1 MVLDFLGQFAA
12 ILSISLVHTSVA
24 LMPPYLLATIGE
36 IYAEK
41 SGMINIGIEGI
52 MVLGA
57 FLGFFG
63 HYITGLATV
72 GLLLAAIGGASLAAL
87 MGYLTIT
94 RLRNQIVIGLGIY
107 FVGFGFASY
116 LSTLLFPEGTPPR
129 IDTLADVNIPLLADI
144 PVLGNLFFT
153 HNVMVYLSVLLVPV
167 AAYVL
172 FRTKIGRQI
181 QAVGEDPGVTDSIGV
196 DVFRLRYACLII
208 GGILAAL
215 AGAYLT
221 QAVSGRFSRFVVGGR
236 GFIVLGL
243 VIVSFWDPKKALV
256 VVFFISVLESVRFQ
270 LQNVFPDAPIQ
281 ILAMLPFVA
290 TIVALVIIRIVGTM
304 EQDMPG
310 SLALNYERGES
321 Q

>member
-1 MVLDFLGQFAA
+1 MVLDLLGQLTE
-12 ILSISLVHTSVA
+12 ILTISLVHTSVA

-36 IYAEK
+36 IYAEQ

-63 HYITGLATV
+63 QYTTGSAIV
-72 GLLLAAIGGASLAAL
+72 GFLLAAVGGIGLAAL
-87 MGYLTIT
+87 MGYLTVT
-94 RLRNQIVIGLGIY
+94 RLRNQIVIGLGIF

-116 LSTLLFPEGTPPR
+116 LNTILFPEGTPPR
-129 IDTLADVNIPLLADI
+129 IDTLADVTIPLLADI
-144 PVLGNLFFT
+144 PVLGEVFFT
-153 HNVMVYLSVLLVPV
+153 HNVMVYLSVLLAPV

-172 FRTKIGRQI
+172 FGTKIGRQI
-181 QAVGEDPGVTDSIGV
+181 RAVGEDPGVADSIGV
-196 DVFRLRYACLII
+196 DVFTLRYTCLII

-243 VIVSFWDPKKALV
+243 VIVSLWDPKKALV
-256 VVFFISVLESVRFQ
+256 VVFLISLLESVQFRFQ
-270 LQNVFPDAPIQ
+270 SVFPDAPIQ
-281 ILAMLPFVA
+281 ILAMLPFLA
-290 TIVALVIIRIVGTM
+290 TIVILVIIRIVGTM
-304 EQDMPG
+304 EQDMPD